1 MALIVDIPMPKNCHE
16 CHLYCDFTRRMDIDR
31 NEHERPQDCLI
42 KGEIP
47 DEHGRLIDGDKL
59 ERRIKYVSCDNCHP
73 QSKDDCRGCGM
84 RKIVDEVESM
94 TTIVEAT
101 EDFAKELEKYD
112 EKVALNRERRIEDVG
127 AK

>member
-47 DEHGRLIDGDKL
+47 DEHGDLVDRDKL
-59 ERRIKYVSCDNCHP
+59 REKV
-73 QSKDDCRGCGM
+73 
-84 RKIVDEVESM
+84 
-94 TTIVEAT
+94 
-101 EDFAKELEKYD
+101 EKYAFVPEQTYTEYMMKV
-112 EKVALNRERRIEDVG
+112 EKAITG
-127 AK
+127 ATVILEASK